1 MLIIRKAIHTY
12 THIEGVFNYS
22 CICKGCMNEITLTIF
37 LKSNL
42 IEEVENILK
51 SVHPTVV

>member
-1 MLIIRKAIHTY
+1 MFYELMLIIRKAIHTY
-12 THIEGVFNYS
+12 THIVVYV
-22 CICKGCMNEITLTIF
+22 KGCMNEITLAIF

-51 SVHPTVV
+51 SVQPTVV